1 MALRDDS
8 SESGSAAELVRDIS
22 CSTDGLAT
30 EEMAT
35 ELPTYEYVEV
45 PGEESIVFPPPM
57 NQWTRLGPQ
66 PTKRLSRGDD
76 VIFLA
81 QGGLANHKYHM
92 VKEKTTLKGV
102 RVALF
107 KHAARKRG
115 GSSGK
120 LVLVREVP
128 VVQACVEIEFTY
140 GIVNQHGPN
149 FCLFLSLWHT
159 QDPMLGGSLIAEV
172 VVTWDWY
179 LAPHGRA
186 FCVFYYAASGNIL
199 KGISFPVEETV
210 TVGQALR
217 ACREACTNAN
227 YLSPV
232 VKLSNAYGW
241 AANKKMP
248 WCS

>member
-8 SESGSAAELVRDIS
+8 SESGSTAELVRDIS
-22 CSTDGLAT
+22 CSELETV
-30 EEMAT
+30 EVEI

-45 PGEESIVFPPPM
+45 PGEDSIVFPPPM

-92 VKEKTTLKGV
+92 VKERTTLKGV

-107 KHAARKRG
+107 KHSTRKRG

-128 VVQACVEIEFTY
+128 AVQACVEIEFTY

-149 FCLFLSLWHT
+149 FCLF
-159 QDPMLGGSLIAEV
+159 
-172 VVTWDWY
+172 
-179 LAPHGRA
+179 
-186 FCVFYYAASGNIL
+186 F
-199 KGISFPVEETV
+199 
-210 TVGQALR
+210 
-217 ACREACTNAN
+217 
-227 YLSPV
+227 
-232 VKLSNAYGW
+232 
-241 AANKKMP
+241 
-248 WCS
+248 